1 MTKAIYILLIGILVS
16 MSACRK
22 DFDTVPNPGNLE
34 FSKQTVYLDTVF
46 SDIGSS
52 TYMLK
57 VYNRSSKD
65 ITIPSVKL
73 LRPDSKYRLIIDGL
87 TGVDADNS
95 GQGDGRI
102 FDNVEL
108 LAKDSLFIFIETTAN
123 IADANPTDFLYTDE
137 IQFESINGIQKVN
150 LVTLI
155 QDAIFLYPEVY
166 DDGTKETLYLGNDGQ
181 GGSIDINGFEL
192 NENDPIHGDELHFT
206 KDKPYVIY
214 GYAGIPDTKTLTIDP
229 GAKVYFHADSGLI
242 AQPGGSL
249 IINGGNATNSQ
260 NPQENEVTFEGDRLK
275 PSFEDTPGQWGTIWL
290 REGSVNNKIEHLTLK
305 NATVGLLVESAPLNI
320 NNSQIYNS
328 SNVGILARTATITS
342 ANLVI
347 NLAGQACLATVGGSY
362 EFTHC
367 TFNNNWGSPKQVCVQ
382 LSNFEENPD
391 QTITPKPLTQANFRN
406 SIIYGNNNVEL
417 FLNHAEDTTVAFNTD
432 FRNCL
437 VKFRDAGT
445 GVEGDPFYNQ
455 IRNGADGNK
464 KNEDPDFLNAN
475 RNKLNIAPESFAA
488 AKGNPAY
495 LSGNTIYDILGITR
509 TTPPDLG
516 AYQSAAFPQ

>member
-1 MTKAIYILLIGILVS
+1 MSKAIYIFLIGILVS
-16 MSACRK
+16 MSSCRK
-22 DFDTVPNPGNLE
+22 DFDTIPSPGNLE

-73 LRPDSKYRLIIDGL
+73 LRPDSKYRLMIDGL

-95 GQGDGRI
+95 GQGDGKI
-102 FDNVEL
+102 FPNVEL

-123 IADANPTDFLYTDE
+123 IADASPTDFLYTDE

-155 QDAIFLYPEVY
+155 QDAIFLYPEIY
-166 DDGTKETLYLGNDGQ
+166 ANGTRETLYLGNNGQ
-181 GGSIDINGFEL
+181 GESIDINGFEL

-214 GYAGIPDTKTLTIDP
+214 GYAGIPDTKTLIVDP

-242 AQPGGSL
+242 AQPGGTL
-249 IINGGNATNSQ
+249 IINGTTSTNNQ
-260 NPQENEVTFEGDRLK
+260 NPLENEVTFEGDRLE
-275 PSFEDTPGQWGTIWL
+275 PSFEETPGQWGTVWL
-290 REGSVNNKIEHLTLK
+290 RQGSINNNINHLTLK
-305 NATVGLLVESAPLNI
+305 NATVGLLVENAPLNI

-328 SNVGILARTATITS
+328 SNVGILARTAIITS

-347 NLAGQACLATVGGSY
+347 NLAGQACLAAVGGSY

-391 QTITPKPLTQANFRN
+391 QSISFSALNQANFRN

-417 FLNHAEDTTVAFNTD
+417 FLNHSSDTSVPFTTD

-445 GVEGDPFYNQ
+445 GVEDDPFYYQ
-455 IRNGADGNK
+455 LRNESDGNK
-464 KNEDPDFLNAN
+464 KNEDPDFFNAN

-488 AKGNPAY
+488 AKGDPFY
-495 LSGNTIYDILGITR
+495 LSGNTFSDILGIPR